1 MPASSR
7 FAVAVH
13 VLALLHHEGGG
24 PLASDYIAG
33 SVNTNPVVIR
43 RLLALLIEA
52 ELVRSQLGAGG
63 GAILARPA
71 AGISLADVY
80 RAVEDGDLL
89 AMHQGPNPE
98 CPVGRNI
105 HMALT
110 GVVDGAERAFVDAL
124 AGRTVADIV
133 GRIAAAERK
142 RS

>member
-13 VLALLHHEGGG
+13 VLTLLHHGGGG
-24 PLASDYIAG
+24 PLASDFIAG

-43 RLLALLIEA
+43 RLLALLVDA

-71 AGISLADVY
+71 AEISLADVY

-89 AMHQGPNPE
+89 AMHQGPNPA

-105 HMALT
+105 QGVLT
-110 GVVDGAERAFVDAL
+110 GVVDGAERALVDAL
-124 AGRTVADIV
+124 AGRTIADIA
-133 GRIAAAERK
+133 GRIATAERK